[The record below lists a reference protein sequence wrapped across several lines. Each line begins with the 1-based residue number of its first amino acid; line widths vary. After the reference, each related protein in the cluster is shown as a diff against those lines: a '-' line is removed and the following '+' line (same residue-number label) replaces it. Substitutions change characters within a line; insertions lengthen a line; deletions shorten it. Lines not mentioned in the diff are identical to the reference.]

1 MEATEKIHLFENYRT
16 EEADDRWLTKRS
28 GKKDIEYVN
37 TKQLINEVCD
47 FIKVNSY
54 KYGKVKFVDD
64 KATFDF
70 RTDRFIED
78 LKENILY

>member
-1 MEATEKIHLFENYRT
+1 MEAPEKIYLFENPVT
-16 EEADDRWLTKRS
+16 EEADERWLSKRS
-28 GKKDIEYVN
+28 DKKDIEYVN
-37 TKQLINEVCD
+37 TIQLINKVCD
-47 FIKVNSY
+47 FIKANSY

-70 RTDRFIED
+70 RTDSLIDD

>member
-1 MEATEKIHLFENYRT
+1 MEAPEKIYLFENPIT
-16 EEADDRWLTKRS
+16 EEADERWLTKRS
-28 GKKDIEYVN
+28 DKKDIEYVN
-37 TKQLINEVCD
+37 AKQLINKVCD

-54 KYGKVKFVDD
+54 KYGKIKFVDD

-70 RTDRFIED
+70 RTDSLIED